1 MQLHGQSVV
10 QDAVHVLQLIGID
23 PKAFHIV
30 VILMWVLDLENM
42 GNRVKNKAYIDESS
56 HLAATDHF
64 EVSPYARIL

>member
-10 QDAVHVLQLIGID
+10 QDAIHVFQLIGID

-42 GNRVKNKAYIDESS
+42 GNRIKSMAYFDVSS

-64 EVSPYARIL
+64 EVSPNSRIL

>member
-1 MQLHGQSVV
+1 MQFHGQSVV

-30 VILMWVLDLENM
+30 VILMWVLDLQNM
-42 GNRVKNKAYIDESS
+42 SNMIKNKAYIDVSS

-64 EVSPYARIL
+64 EVSPNSGIL